1 MLVNKL
7 TDAMKRRFACKQ
19 ILECPLNNV
28 KVLLSDPHK
37 GQIIWENVYLGHHDL
52 IGVGLP
58 DLVQVEA
65 AGVNDSEI
73 LKTDNH
79 QFRTFHR
86 KDTN

>member
-1 MLVNKL
+1 
-7 TDAMKRRFACKQ
+7 MKRRFACKQ

-37 GQIIWENVYLGHHDL
+37 GQIILENVYLGHHDL

-65 AGVNDSEI
+65 TGVNDSEI
-73 LKTDNH
+73 LKTILKTDNP